1 MLNHL
6 SKLSF
11 LSVVVALS
19 LFFFLGCATTG
30 DAPEPDLTAEE
41 VTKLDADAK
50 AAIDK
55 FLSDTDGA
63 EEAFASAKG
72 ILTCP
77 AIKKGGFI
85 VGIESGKC
93 VLTSDGSENIY
104 YGTSSLKGGLLA
116 GYSKYSMIMLL
127 NADEALSKFAKQDKE
142 WELGADVS
150 VAVIQTGASGAIDTT
165 NLKKEI
171 VTFIFSEEG
180 LMGDVSFQ
188 GARFK
193 KLIVE

>member
-1 MLNHL
+1 MLNYL
-6 SKLSF
+6 SKLSL

-50 AAIDK
+50 ATKDK
-55 FLSDTDGA
+55 LLSDTDGV

-77 AIKKGGFI
+77 AISKGGFI
-85 VGIESGKC
+85 IGVESGKC
-93 VLTSDGSENIY
+93 VLTSDGSKNLY
-104 YGTSSLKGGLLA
+104 YGTSTLKGGLLA
-116 GYSKYSMIMLL
+116 GYAKYSMILLL
-127 NADEALSKFAKQDKE
+127 NTDEALAKFAKEDKE
-142 WELGADVS
+142 WELGADAS
-150 VAVIQTGASGAIDTT
+150 VAVIQKGASGAINTT
-165 NLKKEI
+165 NLKKEF
-171 VTFIFSEEG
+171 VTFIFGEEG
-180 LMGDVSFQ
+180 FMGDVSFQ
-188 GARFK
+188 GSRFK